1 MVELIIYFAFSSKM
15 NNITQLVLHAG
26 GPKTGST
33 AVQMFFKEL
42 RQKKIKPSDQLRF
55 SFLSDKKTFNLSKVA
70 HQIFTGDFRCSLDK
84 FLRTSSGSVP
94 DICSSLIFSAEHA
107 GAPGQSDVRSNNLSR
122 FLKSLYPVTVLYYVR
137 PTMSLSLSLYLQ
149 KCKASGTFNSNA
161 LIKNLTRNQ
170 YGVATLV
177 ERFNHLYGVEN
188 VQIIPF
194 KRELLA
200 CQDIR
205 VDFAKCLNS
214 DKDVVEAL
222 ARVAKK
228 TPSPNAQIDLEIF
241 NILKSIYT
249 KNIVTRNNAPP
260 RPFIQFCTSGSW
272 AGDKVIHTDVFTD
285 DEIKVLHETSMAE
298 FEKLISLGLR
308 VDPPSDLSYYL
319 KERKITSSD
328 SYQMHLSEEQ
338 KQIFSRVLL
347 RCQTT
352 VPDHELTSALSH
364 YSNLTENDAAIDAS
378 DFLSVFFSAT
388 KLLESEMSGL

>member
-1 MVELIIYFAFSSKM
+1 MSEI
-15 NNITQLVLHAG
+15 NRLVLHAG
-26 GPKTGST
+26 GPKTGSG
-33 AVQMFFKEL
+33 AI
-42 RQKKIKPSDQLRF
+42 QKFYQKLKKSKSNISDRLEF
-55 SFLSDKKTFNLSKVA
+55 SFLSDQSSFNLGKIVN
-70 HQIFTGDFRCSLDK
+70 QIFKGNFRYSLEE
-84 FLRTSSGSVP
+84 FLSVSSGSVP
-94 DICSSLIFSAEHA
+94 DNCSTLIFSAERA

-149 KCKASGTFNSNA
+149 TCKASGTFNSND

-205 VDFAKCLNS
+205 VDFAKRLNS

-222 ARVAKK
+222 ARVANK
-228 TPSPNAQIDLEIF
+228 TPSPGGQVDFQML

-249 KNIVTRNNAPP
+249 KNMVTRNNKTP
-260 RPFIQFCTSGSW
+260 RLFNQFCTDGSW
-272 AGDKVIHTDVFTD
+272 AGDKVIHTDVFTN
-285 DEIKVLHETSMAE
+285 DEIKALHETSVAE
-298 FEKLISLGLR
+298 FEKLISLGLQA
-308 VDPPSDLSYYL
+308 DPPNDLSYYL
-319 KERKITSSD
+319 KERKISSSD
-328 SYQMHLSEEQ
+328 IYQMYLSEWQ
-338 KQIFSRVLL
+338 KQIFSKILL
-347 RCQTT
+347 IFQSSEA
-352 VPDHELTSALSH
+352 DHELTSALSH
-364 YSNLTENDAAIDAS
+364 YSNLIENDAAIDAS

-388 KLLESEMSGL
+388 KLLEKMSSFKS